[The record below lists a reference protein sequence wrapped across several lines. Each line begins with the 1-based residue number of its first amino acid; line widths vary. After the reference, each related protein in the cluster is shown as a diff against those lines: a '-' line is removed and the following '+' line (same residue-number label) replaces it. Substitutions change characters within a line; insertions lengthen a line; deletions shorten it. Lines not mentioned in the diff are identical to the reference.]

1 MVLGVKASVRGTS
14 RGDTMAVE
22 GGLWIILM
30 AMALGGW
37 SGIASG
43 DSGWMSVSS
52 EDSGVASLAC
62 SGATPVL

>member
-1 MVLGVKASVRGTS
+1 
-14 RGDTMAVE
+14 
-22 GGLWIILM
+22 M

-43 DSGWMSVSS
+43 GSGWMSVSS
-52 EDSGVASLAC
+52 KDSGVASLAC

>member
-1 MVLGVKASVRGTS
+1 
-14 RGDTMAVE
+14 
-22 GGLWIILM
+22 M